1 MENQVYLTNLQEFFD
16 MIKKN
21 KYDELKALFQDEKH
35 SPWLYKDDE
44 GFSGILKSNK
54 EDFTRLFSWNFQ
66 N

>member
-21 KYDELKALFQDEKH
+21 KYDELKELFQDEKQ
-35 SPWLYKDDE
+35 SPWMYKDDE

-54 EDFTRLFSWNFQ
+54 EDFTKQFSWNFQ

>member
-1 MENQVYLTNLQEFFD
+1 MENQVYLRNLQEFFD

-21 KYDELKALFQDEKH
+21 KYDELKGLFLDEKQ

-44 GFSGILKSNK
+44 GFSGIMKINK
-54 EDFTRLFSWNFQ
+54 EGFIRQFLWNFQ